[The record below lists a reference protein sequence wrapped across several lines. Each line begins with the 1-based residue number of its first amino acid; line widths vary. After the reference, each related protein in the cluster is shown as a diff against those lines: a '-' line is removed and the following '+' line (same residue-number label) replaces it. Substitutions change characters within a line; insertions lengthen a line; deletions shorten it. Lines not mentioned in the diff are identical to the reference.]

1 MVRWHSD
8 LRDKYLRWS
17 RLFFVALA
25 FWNARCFLR
34 ASRLL
39 VVSIQGFVVLDLVLL
54 WGACLLMM
62 SSTVSLKSSQW
73 VLTDV
78 KSLAMKSCTK
88 LDTSWRNNVMS
99 ALSPEYISLRTGL
112 LLSGCINKSIR
123 TASWSPTPGITLQ
136 RCTREG
142 LFVKNGSSILSPRVG
157 VFTSCCT
164 PQSPGML
171 VYSTPPHIGV
181 ETGGEG

>member
-8 LRDKYLRWS
+8 LRDKYLHWS

-34 ASRLL
+34 VSRLL

-54 WGACLLMM
+54 WGTCLLIM

-78 KSLAMKSCTK
+78 KGLVTKS
-88 LDTSWRNNVMS
+88 
-99 ALSPEYISLRTGL
+99 
-112 LLSGCINKSIR
+112 
-123 TASWSPTPGITLQ
+123 
-136 RCTREG
+136 
-142 LFVKNGSSILSPRVG
+142 
-157 VFTSCCT
+157 
-164 PQSPGML
+164 
-171 VYSTPPHIGV
+171 
-181 ETGGEG
+181 